1 MTRSK
6 LFALATLL
14 AATMLSAPAAPQQP
28 PPAAGARP
36 PAAATPP
43 QAGQQ
48 APAGQPQAGQP
59 QGAQQPG
66 GQSAEGPPPQAD
78 GPPWPV
84 MVVTSVETLRSHI
97 KGHLE
102 IIRVRGL
109 VTSDGW
115 GEPHLLPITQ
125 GEPLDGV
132 LDLIFQA
139 RSPTGAAPLGPFMPV
154 EAILPIESGHPYKA
168 VRVRS
173 SSNAVTLK
181 TIPGYIEAPGYEEGK
196 AAKEDCAKCM
206 GKYFVAKGANPPAG
220 IAADQIVREAD
231 LPWPLRVIKP
241 NDGVPN
247 YGFDPNRLTLVL
259 SEDGRIVDGAWD

>member
-6 LFALATLL
+6 LFALASLL

-28 PPAAGARP
+28 PAAGARP

-43 QAGQQ
+43 PAGQ
-48 APAGQPQAGQP
+48 QPQAGQP
-59 QGAQQPG
+59 PQG
-66 GQSAEGPPPQAD
+66 GQQAGGPPPEGPPQQTE

-84 MVVTSVETLRSHI
+84 IMVTSVEVLRSTRA
-97 KGHLE
+97 GGMD
-102 IIRVRGL
+102 IIRARGL

-139 RSPTGAAPLGPFMPV
+139 HAPMGAAPLGPFMVV
-154 EAILPIESGHPYKA
+154 EAILPVESGHPYKG

-181 TIPGYIEAPGYEEGK
+181 TLPGYAEVAAPK
-196 AAKEDCAKCM
+196 DDCAKCM
-206 GKYFVAKGANPPAG
+206 GKVFVAKGANPPAG
-220 IAADQIVREAD
+220 AAPDSIVREAD

-241 NDGVPN
+241 TDGVPN

-259 SEDGRIVDGAWD
+259 SEDGRIVDAAWD